1 MLSSNDRA
9 ERLEREQQSQQMP
22 SLRFTQ
28 LGEANRQHDS
38 AAGIESYD
46 NRHQARTDRRLQQT
60 TDCRSRTCNRNQP
73 HLHANYQQSSITSSR
88 VFMEECCLTRG

>member
-9 ERLEREQQSQQMP
+9 ERLEREQQNQQMP

-38 AAGIESYD
+38 VAGIES
-46 NRHQARTDRRLQQT
+46 
-60 TDCRSRTCNRNQP
+60 
-73 HLHANYQQSSITSSR
+73 
-88 VFMEECCLTRG
+88 